1 MGPLSTSIKSVRT
14 RRAEERRPVLAR
26 AWYENLFY
34 CPSMTASEDPEI
46 FLAALFYESLKSRKY
61 CDPGAEN
68 GKSQAYTKPG
78 KPCAG
83 I

>member
-1 MGPLSTSIKSVRT
+1 
-14 RRAEERRPVLAR
+14 
-26 AWYENLFY
+26 
-34 CPSMTASEDPEI
+34 MTASEDPEI